1 MYGDCVLSRER
12 SAQRHLS
19 FDDVA
24 KTNLLS
30 QDSNSMVQLREK
42 QNFSGFKHHAKVHS
56 FRIITAILTWVLL
69 GATLFYKPEWIRSA
83 LRTGTRAIEG
93 VGDALPSYW
102 GAQAEIVLRELGGF
116 LWIQITAAIIF
127 VRFVLWL
134 IAAAWRR
141 GGNRA

>member
-30 QDSNSMVQLREK
+30 QDSQQHGSTPGKAKLLRF
-42 QNFSGFKHHAKVHS
+42 QAPRQGALFPDHY
-56 FRIITAILTWVLL
+56 RDIDWVLL

-83 LRTGTRAIEG
+83 LRTGIRAIEG
-93 VGDALPSYW
+93 VGDVLPSYW
-102 GAQAEIVLRELGGF
+102 GNIVQCSNGRPFSGSITSLSMTRKGLPRVNGF
-116 LWIQITAAIIF
+116 TL
-127 VRFVLWL
+127 
-134 IAAAWRR
+134 
-141 GGNRA
+141 

>member
-12 SAQRHLS
+12 NAQRHLS

-30 QDSNSMVQLREK
+30 QDPNSMVQLREK

-93 VGDALPSYW
+93 VGDELLGRPSRNRPARAR
-102 GAQAEIVLRELGGF
+102 GLSLDTDHGGDHLRSVRVVADRCRLAERR
-116 LWIQITAAIIF
+116 QS
-127 VRFVLWL
+127 RL
-134 IAAAWRR
+134 I
-141 GGNRA
+141 